1 MSSKNRSKR
10 RRNPVPIYLPPT
22 GDLAEP
28 MRFAVVNATHQ
39 EILSANHR
47 NIGEAFNSMNEDYV
61 GNVALLVV
69 GHRSAGE
76 IIGAVDH
83 RGNLRKTSKTYPAT
97 IWDGAKHPFYEP
109 QTTMFIGKLPKTEAE
124 VQAEVMEIV
133 EACRK
138 DFDEEMLSNEINKRF
153 IEALDAREKSN
164 ASTS

>member
-1 MSSKNRSKR
+1 MSKKRSYR
-10 RRNPVPIYLPPT
+10 RGDPAKLYIPPT

-28 MRFAVVNATHQ
+28 MRFAVVNAVHQ

-61 GNVALLVV
+61 GATALVVV
-69 GHRSAGE
+69 GHLENGN
-76 IIGAVDH
+76 IVGAVDH
-83 RGNLRKTSKTYPAT
+83 RGNLRKTSKTIPAS
-97 IWDGAKHPFYEP
+97 IWDGPKHPFYEP
-109 QTTMFIGKLPKTEAE
+109 QTSMFIGKLPKTEE
-124 VQAEVMEIV
+124 QVQAEVMEIV

-164 ASTS
+164 AA